1 MVSFEGDDAKNR
13 LNKAKHGVSFEVAT
27 HVWNDEDYLLIP
39 DAAYEGEERW
49 IAIGSVAMMTV
60 LVVVHTSRNAA
71 GVETIRVISAR
82 RATTHERRRYE
93 QSAFD

>member
-1 MVSFEGDDAKNR
+1 VICFEWDDPKNR
-13 LNKAKHGVSFEVAT
+13 LNKAKHGVSFKVAT
-27 HVWNDEDYLLIP
+27 HVWDDEDYLLIP
-39 DAAYEGEERW
+39 DAVYEGEQRW

-71 GVETIRVISAR
+71 GAETIRIISAR
-82 RATTHERRRYE
+82 RATTHERKRYE